1 MVLRRLARFLDRSDG
16 SLQQK
21 AVRSGVW
28 VGLSTVVSAG
38 ISFLRS
44 IILARI
50 LMPEVFGLM
59 AICSMVIQ
67 GIEIFTETGFTAA
80 LIHRQQ
86 RFEEARD
93 TAFTLWVVR
102 GVGLALIAIILAPW
116 VAAFYDQAVLSSM
129 VTLIGV
135 SFILIG
141 FRNINTI
148 ALQKELNFKRLIL
161 MEQISGIWNLIIAV
175 GLAYWLRDV
184 WALVYAQLASAVISV
199 SLSYALVPGRPR
211 FRFNPVIARELFTYG
226 KFMTGLAAVVF
237 IANQLDNAM
246 IGKLLSMEALG
257 YYSLAYTLA
266 NLPST
271 NLSKVVARVLFPMFS
286 KLQSDLP
293 QLRVE
298 YARGIRLLIAVVV
311 PISFAIIVLAD
322 DIVLTVYGA
331 KWAAAV
337 VPLQI
342 LSVFGCLQAL
352 WMLNGY
358 LFNAVGKPHIDFYT
372 NTVRLLLVVSLLYP
386 LTMMFGIAGTSLA
399 ITVPMAVQF
408 AVGVYLSVKVIGV
421 QVMETLRPLGISLL
435 QGGALAGVL
444 FSVKTVIP
452 DGSMLGLIFLLA
464 IAALVAIFFNRKEIL
479 AQLAAHNV
487 TIFPARGTL

>member
-1 MVLRRLARFLDRSDG
+1 MLLKQLARFLDRSDG

-44 IILARI
+44 IILARM

-59 AICSMVIQ
+59 AVCSMVIQ

-93 TAFTLWVVR
+93 TAFTMLVVR
-102 GVGLALIAIILAPW
+102 GVGLAVIAIALAPW
-116 VAAFYDQAVLSSM
+116 VAAFYEQAVLSSM
-129 VTLIGV
+129 VSLIGM
-135 SFILIG
+135 SFILTG

-161 MEQISGIWNLIIAV
+161 VEQLNGVLNLIIAV
-175 GLAYWLRDV
+175 ALVYWLRDV

-199 SLSYALVPGRPR
+199 WLSYALVPGRPR
-211 FRFNPVIARELFTYG
+211 FRFDPVIARELFAYG

-237 IANQLDNAM
+237 VANQLDNAM

-271 NLSKVVARVLFPMFS
+271 NLSKMVAKVFFPMFS

-293 QLRVE
+293 QLRTE
-298 YARGIRLLIAVVV
+298 YSRGIRLLIAVVV
-311 PISFAIIVLAD
+311 PITSAIIVLAD
-322 DIVLTVYGA
+322 DIIFTVYGP
-331 KWAAAV
+331 KWAPATVA
-337 VPLQI
+337 LQI
-342 LSVFGCLQAL
+342 LAVFGCLQAL

-372 NTVRLLLVVSLLYP
+372 NGARLVVVVSLLYP
-386 LTMMFGIAGTSLA
+386 LTMTFGIAGASLA
-399 ITVPMAVQF
+399 IMVPMAMQF
-408 AVGVYLSVKVIGV
+408 GVGVYLSTKIIGV
-421 QVMETLRPLGISLL
+421 QLMETLRPLMNALL
-435 QGGALAGVL
+435 RGTVLAGIL
-444 FSVKTVIP
+444 WSIKSVIP
-452 DGSMLGLIFLLA
+452 DGSVWGLIFLLA
-464 IAALVAIFFNRKEIL
+464 IAVSTALFFNRNEIS
-479 AQLAAHNV
+479 AALESQNIS
-487 TIFPARGTL
+487 IFPARGAS